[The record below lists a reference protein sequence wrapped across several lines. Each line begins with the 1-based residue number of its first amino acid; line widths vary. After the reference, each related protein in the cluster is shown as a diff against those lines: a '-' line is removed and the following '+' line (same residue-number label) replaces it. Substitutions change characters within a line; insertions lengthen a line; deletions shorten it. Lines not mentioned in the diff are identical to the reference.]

1 MKCFSGR
8 ITRWVQTESRKLG
21 DTDNP
26 DVNELLKTAVR
37 CLKERPVLFKYCAE
51 VALASERE
59 LVHSVLDPDAVIDTG
74 PTARRFSSSMEIE
87 SGKAGSD
94 LTFVLDRIFEG
105 VCRPFKL
112 EFYSYTISDLIG
124 RETALCHTLWS
135 LKDAAQKTFFDI
147 LKARGDKLLRY
158 APLVAADLSP
168 PPAVREG
175 VSVLV
180 EIIDT
185 YDSMMVPPSG
195 KKPDFDPVISAL
207 IDPIIQM
214 CEQAAEA
221 HKSKGSIHLEELSKS
236 SVDVILANN
245 GTVSSSQSS
254 ETPWT
259 IFLINCLCAIQQPL
273 LGHESAAEYAK
284 NLGNMINNH
293 IHALVEKELK
303 AILTRSN
310 LSSKMTHF
318 LDAADHPLAEMEET
332 SPASLSEC
340 LKIFMDTTIFRN
352 LSSCRFQSYGPKLVL
367 SWQDQSLKHTRLSTM
382 RSLILRINIRI
393 RYPLQDIHHYRLEP
407 YWELNRFR
415 VILNELVHVL

>member
-1 MKCFSGR
+1 
-8 ITRWVQTESRKLG
+8 Q
-21 DTDNP
+21 
-26 DVNELLKTAVR
+26 
-37 CLKERPVLFKYCAE
+37 
-51 VALASERE
+51 ALASERE
-59 LVHSVLDPDAVIDTG
+59 LVHAVLDPDAVIDTG

-105 VCRPFKL
+105 VYRPFKVRVEQVLQSQPSLIVSYKLIIQL

-158 APLVAADLSP
+158 PPLVAADLSP

-214 CEQAAEA
+214 SKIDFITLALQMCEQAAEA
-221 HKSKGSIHLEELSKS
+221 HKSKGIHSSRRSRVSNSAQLSKS
-236 SVDVILANN
+236 SADAILANN

-254 ETPWT
+254 ETPSK

-273 LGHESAAEYAK
+273 LGHESASEYAK
-284 NLGNMINNH
+284 NLGSMINNQ
-293 IHALVEKELK
+293 IHALVEKELV

-415 VILNELVHVL
+415 VILNELVHVLKSKL